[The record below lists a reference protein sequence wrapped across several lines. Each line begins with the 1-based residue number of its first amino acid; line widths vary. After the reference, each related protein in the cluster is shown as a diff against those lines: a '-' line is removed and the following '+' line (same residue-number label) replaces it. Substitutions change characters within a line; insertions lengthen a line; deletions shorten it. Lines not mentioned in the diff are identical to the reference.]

1 MIDRQSLDRAR
12 QRGAAALVI
21 VLLLALVATL
31 GGAYASRQAW
41 VDLRSA
47 READQALQAQ
57 QAAEAGLDWAIA
69 MQAGGR
75 IDAQC
80 RASDEAAA
88 PGFLARHLTADAD
101 GRLRVTAEQAALR
114 PGCSRRGG
122 AWACTCAG
130 EHAWP
135 TPGEPVPAFRL
146 QFIEEPDTGVV
157 RVLAEGRQG
166 DAQARA
172 SVLLGRVPALA
183 AVPPA
188 ALTVHGRLEAND
200 QAAELVNTDAAAN
213 GLALVAGQGVSGDA
227 ALRLSSVPGTPPESA
242 VLRQDP
248 RLAAMDAAQ
257 FQTAGYAVDEITWR
271 RQPAVHRVA
280 CSASG
285 CSAALA
291 AAAHAHP
298 GQPLWVAGDLVLD
311 APLTLGSA
319 AQPVL
324 LRVDGR
330 VDAQATAT
338 LTGLLQVRG
347 HELGGPA
354 LLQVRGAVVAEG
366 DLRLTGAPQIT
377 HDAAA
382 LAPLRLAQGSLV
394 RVPGSWRDFDPQ

>member
-1 MIDRQSLDRAR
+1 MIERHSHHRPR

-69 MQAGGR
+69 MQALGR

-80 RASDEAAA
+80 QASADAAA
-88 PGFLARHLTADAD
+88 PGFLARHLTAEAD
-101 GRLRVTAEQAALR
+101 GRLRVSAAQATLR
-114 PGCSRRGG
+114 PGCSQRGG

-135 TPGEPVPAFRL
+135 APGDPASAFRL
-146 QFIEEPDTGVV
+146 QFIEAPDTGVV

-166 DAQARA
+166 DARARA

-188 ALTVHGRLEAND
+188 ALTVHGRFDAND
-200 QAAELVNTDAAAN
+200 LAAGLTNTDATAN
-213 GLALVAGQGVSGDA
+213 GLALVAGQGVTGDA
-227 ALRLSSVPGTPPESA
+227 ALRIASVPGSPPEAA

-248 RLAAMDAAQ
+248 RLGAMDAAQ
-257 FQTAGYAVDEITWR
+257 FQAAGYAVDEITWR

-280 CSASG
+280 CADGG
-285 CSAALA
+285 CSSALA
-291 AAAHAHP
+291 AAAQAHP

-330 VDAQATAT
+330 VDTQAAAT
-338 LTGLLQVRG
+338 LTGLLHLRG

-366 DLRLTGAPQIT
+366 DLRLTGTPQIT

-382 LAPLRLAQGSLV
+382 LAPLREAQGSLV